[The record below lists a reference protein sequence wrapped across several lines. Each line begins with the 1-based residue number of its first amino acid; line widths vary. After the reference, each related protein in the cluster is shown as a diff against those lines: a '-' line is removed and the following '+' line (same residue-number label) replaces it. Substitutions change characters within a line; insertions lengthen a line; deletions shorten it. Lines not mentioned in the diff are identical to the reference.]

1 MRFRSYR
8 TRYRSKSVQGSAL
21 RKLVKDDGLVFVST
35 ISKSLR
41 GVLGAIVFAERLAK
55 MVPAGTHDANKFLH
69 PSELAIVLERYRI
82 ENKLDGWNGV

>member
-1 MRFRSYR
+1 MSM
-8 TRYRSKSVQGSAL
+8 
-21 RKLVKDDGLVFVST
+21 

-69 PSELAIVLERYRI
+69 PSELAIVLERY
-82 ENKLDGWNGV
+82 